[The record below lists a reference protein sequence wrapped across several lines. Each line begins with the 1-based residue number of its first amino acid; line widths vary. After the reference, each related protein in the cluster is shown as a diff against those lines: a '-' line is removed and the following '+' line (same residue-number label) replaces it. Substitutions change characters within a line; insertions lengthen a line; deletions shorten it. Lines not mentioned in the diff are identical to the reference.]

1 MYAAF
6 TMPKT
11 NVKYSFII
19 FALLDIILTVLSRF
33 IAVHHVTPIFT
44 IVLLI
49 AVDTT
54 LGFTVQAV

>member
-44 IVLLI
+44 IVLLFT
-49 AVDTT
+49 ADTAFC
-54 LGFTVQAV
+54 FTVWTL

>member
-19 FALLDIILTVLSRF
+19 FALLDIILTVLSVF
-33 IAVHHVTPIFT
+33 ITVHHVTPVFAI
-44 IVLLI
+44 ILLI

>member
-11 NVKYSFII
+11 NVKYSFI
-19 FALLDIILTVLSRF
+19 FFVLLDIILTVLSVF

-44 IVLLI
+44 IVFLI

>member
-1 MYAAF
+1 MHAAF

-19 FALLDIILTVLSRF
+19 FVLLDIILTVLNVF